1 MTIDKFSS
9 FSDFESTSR
18 AVLSFLH
25 NRLGFEL
32 WMVTRTE
39 GDDWIVLQ
47 SEDHGYG
54 VKEGDVFRWAD
65 SFCSQMVQGLGPCIA
80 PKSGLIPAYAS
91 APIGKQ
97 VNIGAYVGVPISD
110 ADGSLFGTLCAIDPK
125 EQPDSLEA
133 ELPLIELLGRM
144 LSCLLVAELK
154 LLSHQRRTERNFLRA
169 ALDLE
174 TGLMNQIGWDS
185 IVKAEERRCHV
196 YGHPACVIA
205 IRLMDSQSTGEQE
218 AAVKLAAHVSRTL
231 KECLGPNDS
240 LARIAPQFFA
250 IMGPER
256 NLEQGN
262 LLAKLVVAA
271 LSSNGI
277 ATCVGIANRDPRS
290 GMRAAFEKSKES
302 AFATN
307 N

>member
-1 MTIDKFSS
+1 MTIDKFFS

-18 AVLSFLH
+18 AVLTFLH
-25 NRLGFEL
+25 SRLGFEL

-65 SFCSQMVQGLGPCIA
+65 SFCSQMVRGLGPCIA

-91 APIGKQ
+91 APIGEQ
-97 VNIGAYVGVPISD
+97 VDIGAYVGVPLSD
-110 ADGSLFGTLCAIDPK
+110 ADGSLFGTLCAIDPN
-125 EQPDSLEA
+125 EQPDSLQA
-133 ELPLIELLGRM
+133 ELPLIELLGKM

-154 LLSHQRRTERNFLRA
+154 LLSHQRRTERSLSRD

-174 TGLMNQIGWDS
+174 TGLMNQLGWDS
-185 IVKAEERRCHV
+185 IVQAEERRCRI
-196 YGHPACVIA
+196 YGHSACVVTIA
-205 IRLMDSQSTGEQE
+205 LTDSPSNGNQE
-218 AAVKLAAHVSRTL
+218 AGATLATHIHQTL

-240 LARIAPQFFA
+240 MARIAPQLFA

-256 NLEQGN
+256 NLEHGN
-262 LLAKLVVAA
+262 SLAKRIVAA
-271 LSSNGI
+271 LSSTGVAAYVGI
-277 ATCVGIANRDPRS
+277 ATRDPRT

-302 AFATN
+302 AFAQN
-307 N
+307 Q